1 MTCSLRFPG
10 QLDAD
15 LRKIHSNLIP
25 FKNAHFLI
33 TGFAPLS
40 SPFLPFSSS
49 LMGATSG
56 GLQTKKEQNSAN
68 DIFRDR
74 LTPNV
79 ETSLKYFKCFW
90 KL

>member
-40 SPFLPFSSS
+40 SQFALKKVFFPKDSYLGALKLFLH
-49 LMGATSG
+49 
-56 GLQTKKEQNSAN
+56 
-68 DIFRDR
+68 
-74 LTPNV
+74 V
-79 ETSLKYFKCFW
+79 
-90 KL
+90 